1 MEQMCTGQEDRL
13 SGMLAA
19 GPCGCLPTITVE
31 EEWSQ
36 ADRTFIDLMV
46 SSLQH
51 KAYTAL
57 LEQWSPSHIP
67 QLLRPTLRAIAQ
79 DMKTLNVKMCDVD
92 YNKQF

>member
-19 GPCGCLPTITVE
+19 GPCGCLPTIAVE

-46 SSLQH
+46 SSLRLDFLPV
-51 KAYTAL
+51 L
-57 LEQWSPSHIP
+57 LSD
-67 QLLRPTLRAIAQ
+67 LLATPFI
-79 DMKTLNVKMCDVD
+79 
-92 YNKQF
+92 